1 MDIEL
6 YQLILIATVTL
17 FASYIQSVA
26 GFGFGIFAMIF
37 LPHLLLYTEAN
48 ALSTMLSVFTSLA
61 LVFAMRRYIHWKN
74 IIFPL
79 AGCLVTMILSV
90 NFVKAQ
96 KNETLTLLLGIALFT
111 LSIYFLLF
119 SKRIKIKPTWYA
131 GIIAGVL
138 SGIMGGIFAMSGP
151 PVVVYF
157 VQSEEDTNNYL
168 ATLSAY
174 FIFADSISI
183 ITKASAGFITANV
196 WLGFAA
202 GFIGMVIGAV
212 IGKRSR
218 DKIKPNTLK
227 KAVYALMAISGA
239 MNIVMAII

>member
-1 MDIEL
+1 MDIEI

-17 FASYIQSVA
+17 VASYIQSVA

-48 ALSTMLSVFTSLA
+48 ALSTMLSAFTSLA
-61 LVFAMRRYIHWKN
+61 LVFAMRRHIHWKN

-96 KNETLTLLLGIALFT
+96 KNETLTLLLGIALLA
-111 LSIYFLLF
+111 LSIYFLIF
-119 SKRIKIKPTWYA
+119 SKRIKIKPTWHAGVIA
-131 GIIAGVL
+131 GIL
-138 SGIMGGIFAMSGP
+138 SGIMGGMFAMSGP

-157 VQSEEDTNNYL
+157 VQSEEDTKSYL

-174 FIFADSISI
+174 FIFADSLSI
-183 ITKASAGFITANV
+183 ITKAAAGFITANV
-196 WLGFAA
+196 WLGFAV
-202 GFIGMVIGAV
+202 GFLGMALSSV

-218 DKIKPNTLK
+218 DKIKPDTLK
-227 KAVYALMAISGA
+227 KAVYGIMAVSGVV
-239 MNIVMAII
+239 NIVAAIL